1 MARRAGRNA
10 GIYVGTTTSAE
21 ASPLSFQNTWSMS
34 FEVEKLDVT
43 AFQDRTKAY
52 VAGIADASGEFA
64 GFYDDASNQ
73 TLDAALDGLAR
84 KFYLYPDT
92 VNKPLQ
98 YFFGTIFPD
107 FSANSGVAGAIEM
120 SATWAAATE
129 IKKNSG

>member
-10 GIYVGTTTSAE
+10 AIYVGTTTSAE
-21 ASPLSFQNTWSMS
+21 ASLLTFQNSWSIN
-34 FEVEKLDVT
+34 FESEKIDVT

-64 GFYDDASNQ
+64 GWYDDATNQ

-92 VNKPLQ
+92 VNKIGQ

-107 FSANSGVAGAIEM
+107 FSASSNATGAIEV
-120 SATWAAATE
+120 SCSWAAATE
-129 IKKNSG
+129 IKKVSG

>member
-10 GIYVGTTTSAE
+10 GIYVGTTSVAE
-21 ASPLSFQNTWSMS
+21 ASPLTFQNKWSMN

-52 VAGIADASGEFA
+52 VAGIADASGEFS
-64 GFYDDASNQ
+64 GFYDDATNQ

-107 FSANSGVAGAIEM
+107 FSAESG
-120 SATWAAATE
+120 ATESINVSCSWAAATE
-129 IKKNSG
+129 IKKSG

>member
-21 ASPLSFQNTWSMS
+21 ASPLTFQNTWSIN
-34 FEVEKLDVT
+34 FEVEKLDVS

-52 VAGIADASGEFA
+52 VAGIADAQGEFG
-64 GFYDDASNQ
+64 GFYDDASTQ

-107 FSANSGVAGAIEM
+107 FSANATATGAIEM
-120 SATWAAATE
+120 SCTWAAATE